1 MQKGFGGITM
11 KILIVGAGAIGGYF
25 GGRLLEKGED
35 VTFLV
40 REGRKKQIEQ
50 HGLRIESVHGD
61 INLQPKLVLREEVN
75 EKYDLIILSTKSYH
89 LHAAMEDIRPFV
101 TEETMI
107 LPLLNGISHIETLVI
122 EFGDRHVLG
131 GLCFIETTLAT
142 NGNVVQTS
150 PIHNLVFGER
160 NGEETERIKKVKEA
174 FSHTKANFIYSDQ
187 IMKEMW
193 HKYLFISLLSGA
205 TTLMRAPIGP
215 IREVESGFDALSE
228 IATEVV
234 TVMEKIGAPVGQ
246 GLIGAQLTKI
256 KEMGYEMKSSMQRD
270 MEKGMPTEA
279 DHFFLY
285 LLKHA
290 EAHQIRTPY
299 LQLIYANLKVYEK
312 MLQV

>member
-1 MQKGFGGITM
+1 M
-11 KILIVGAGAIGGYF
+11 KILVVGAGAIGGYF

-40 REGRKKQIEQ
+40 REGRKTQIEQ
-50 HGLRIESVHGD
+50 NGLHIESVHGN
-61 INLQPKLVLREEVN
+61 IILEPKLILREEVN
-75 EKYDLIILSTKSYH
+75 ETYDLILLSTKAYH
-89 LHAAMEDIRPFV
+89 LQAVIKDIRPYV

-107 LPLLNGISHIETLVI
+107 LPLLNGISHMDTLVN
-122 EFGDRHVLG
+122 EFGDMHVLG
-131 GLCFIETTLAT
+131 GLCFIETTLAA

-160 NGEETERIKKVKEA
+160 SGEKTERIQKVKEA

-215 IREVESGFDALSE
+215 IREVESGYMALTE
-228 IATEVV
+228 VATEVV
-234 TVMEKIGAPVGQ
+234 TVMEKNGAPVGQ
-246 GLIGAQLTKI
+246 ELIEAQLTRI
-256 KEMGYEMKSSMQRD
+256 NEMGYEMKSSMQRD

-290 EAHQIRTPY
+290 KRHQIKTPY
-299 LQLIYANLKVYEK
+299 LQLIYANLQVYEK
-312 MLQV
+312 MLQN